1 VWGADRSILRNLICS
16 FCLTVALLAGVGPV
30 LAQEESRSS
39 TTRST
44 TAPPTVQDPNREP
57 RVLLLSLEEAL
68 NIASGE
74 SETLWVAE
82 GGAMRALGS
91 ELAARSGLF
100 PQLSGTAAYT
110 RTLRSQF
117 SDINFGG
124 GDGGGADLP
133 FGRENQYSLGL
144 SLSQLVF
151 DGGQTVARLRAASA
165 RRRSAELDTNAARA
179 QTLLNTT
186 SAYFDALLSDRLV
199 VIAESSLAQQDELLR
214 QTEVALQVGDKA
226 EFDVLRARVAR
237 DNQVPVVLRNRSQ
250 RQEAYWRLK
259 QLLNV
264 PLEDEVRLTTGI
276 EELPSRF
283 ATPADETTDERGPV
297 RQATEEVQANQAL
310 LRGARGER
318 LPSISFSSRYSPV
331 AYPPSGVPDFA
342 DFREDWT
349 VTLNLSIPILTW
361 GRLRGDELVARGNL
375 SQAQAR
381 LQQTWEAVELDDRV
395 ARNDLADAEATLK
408 STTSTGE
415 QARRAY
421 EIAQLRFREGLSS
434 QIELS
439 DARLAFEQSEVNRSQ
454 ALRNV
459 QVARARLAL
468 RRDLPLSSGA
478 AASQGLGAGQQ
489 GAGGVASPGSQTPQS
504 TGGTTGTTGIPGTI
518 PGVSGTGG
526 PFP

>member
-1 VWGADRSILRNLICS
+1 
-16 FCLTVALLAGVGPV
+16 
-30 LAQEESRSS
+30 
-39 TTRST
+39 
-44 TAPPTVQDPNREP
+44 VQDSSGQP

-100 PQLSGTAAYT
+100 PQVAGTASYT

-117 SDINFGG
+117 SDIDFGG
-124 GDGGGADLP
+124 GDGGGDLP

-151 DGGQTVARLRAASA
+151 DGGQTVARLRAARA

-179 QTLLNTT
+179 QTLLDTT

-199 VIAESSLAQQDELLR
+199 EIAESSLAQQDELLR

-226 EFDVLRARVAR
+226 EFDVLRSRVAR

-264 PLEDEVRLTTGI
+264 PLDDEVRLTTGI

-310 LRGARGER
+310 LSGARGER

-381 LQQTWEAVELDDRV
+381 LQQTREAVELDDRM

-439 DARLAFEQSEVNRSQ
+439 DSRLAFEQSEVNRSQ

-478 AASQGLGAGQQ
+478 AASQGLRAGQQ
-489 GAGGVASPGSQTPQS
+489 GAGGVAAPGSQTPQS
-504 TGGTTGTTGIPGTI
+504 TGGTTGIPGTL
-518 PGVSGTGG
+518 PGLSGTGG
-526 PFP
+526 PTP